1 MADSRENRKTGRRR
15 TLFGGVVYD
24 EEAKAWN
31 CSISDISET
40 GARIKSEAKLEI
52 GMFVDLKINK
62 FNDLRRTK
70 VMWKREGFVGLE
82 FLVKIDKA
90 KDGLAEFFKI
100 MESR

>member
-24 EEAKAWN
+24 EDGKGWD

-40 GARIKSEAKLEI
+40 GARIKSAAKLELD
-52 GMFVDLKINK
+52 MFVDLKINK

-90 KDGLAEFFKI
+90 KDGLSEFFKI
-100 MESR
+100 MENR